1 MPGSKDKL
9 ISQAELDQAIQLL
22 IKRLATAG
30 GGGAATNIIISD
42 DPPTNDQGEDGW
54 IYLEY

>member
-9 ISQAELDQAIQLL
+9 ISQAELDQAIQNL
-22 IKRLATAG
+22 IKRLAAAG
-30 GGGAATNIIISD
+30 VGGAATNIIISD
-42 DPPTNDQGEDGW
+42 DPPTNEDGEDGW